1 MDPKIKQG
9 NEKLNVSISTAAKN
23 LLKSKAKNK
32 RDLGRLVEEAIMKT
46 YGEQRKAMVD
56 DFNSQLKEM
65 FLAH

>member
-1 MDPKIKQG
+1 MDPKIKEG

-32 RDLGRLVEEAIMKT
+32 RDLGRLVEEAIIKT
-46 YGEQRKAMVD
+46 YGEQTNNA
-56 DFNSQLKEM
+56 QLKEM